1 MRDSQSRGVTG
12 AVVFDVSQGQA
23 PLPSPGSALP
33 LWRTNDEHRYNPPMG
48 VSRCR
53 VSFTD
58 SEGISHAVEVQAE
71 SLYEAVAL
79 AVSEFRNDSV
89 TSMPGPMTEFM
100 ISIQRPATEH
110 RIRLGQ
116 VSQWATQG
124 GTKEGPA
131 GVTRRQKVL
140 RLLKNT

>member
-71 SLYEAVAL
+71 SLYQAVAL

-100 ISIQRPATEH
+100 IPSSAPLPSTGFVWARYPNGRRKAARRKDRPE
-110 RIRLGQ
+110 
-116 VSQWATQG
+116 SPG
-124 GTKEGPA
+124 G
-131 GVTRRQKVL
+131 RRY
-140 RLLKNT
+140 